1 MNFLNVRNF
10 GAART
15 AFLGNHGRGD
25 RFLLWHCLHYWRAS
39 PKFPIP
45 IHNLPTMNV
54 RLTKEQKI
62 KVLNS
67 ADIYAI
73 MQQVMLRE
81 NKIRRNQEHFWVVGL
96 NNNNKILF
104 VELIGLGASNRVNAD
119 PPDVFRMA
127 IYKLASKLILVHNHP
142 SGSHE
147 VTDAD
152 LNFTDHM
159 LKVGKLIHVEV
170 LDHLVITE
178 TSYTSF
184 EDRGIMNQ
192 LRKSGFYEVTGPEKK
207 ELEAFKLE
215 TERKRAK
222 KEGLKEVARNM
233 KAKGYDEAIIK
244 ELTGL
249 SKKEIGGI

>member
-1 MNFLNVRNF
+1 MDYL
-10 GAART
+10 
-15 AFLGNHGRGD
+15 
-25 RFLLWHCLHYWRAS
+25 S
-39 PKFPIP
+39 PTQ
-45 IHNLPTMNV
+45 NLQTPTMNV

-73 MQQVMLRE
+73 MQQVLLRE

-96 NNNNKILF
+96 NHNNKILF

-152 LNFTDHM
+152 ITFTDHM
-159 LKVGKLIHVEV
+159 LKVGKLIKVEV

-178 TSYTSF
+178 TNYTSF
-184 EDRGIMNQ
+184 ADQGVMDELQ
-192 LRKSGFYEVTGPEKK
+192 KSGLFEIMGPEKQ
-207 ELEAFKLE
+207 ELEQFKIE
-215 TERKRAK
+215 TEKKRAEKEKALDIAK
-222 KEGLKEVARNM
+222 KLKAQGVD
-233 KAKGYDEAIIK
+233 DEIIK
-244 ELTGL
+244 NATGL
-249 SKKEIGGI
+249 SLKVIGNL

>member
-1 MNFLNVRNF
+1 
-10 GAART
+10 
-15 AFLGNHGRGD
+15 
-25 RFLLWHCLHYWRAS
+25 
-39 PKFPIP
+39 
-45 IHNLPTMNV
+45 MNV

-67 ADIYAI
+67 ADIYKI
-73 MQQVMLRE
+73 MQQVLLRE

-96 NNNNKILF
+96 NHNNKILF

-152 LNFTDHM
+152 ITFTDHM
-159 LKVGKLIHVEV
+159 LKAGKLIKVDV

-178 TSYTSF
+178 THYTSF
-184 EDRGIMNQ
+184 ADQGVMDELLKNGLFEIM
-192 LRKSGFYEVTGPEKK
+192 GPERQ
-207 ELEAFKLE
+207 ELEQFKLE
-215 TERKRAK
+215 TEKKRAVKEERIKFAK
-222 KEGLKEVARNM
+222 KL
-233 KAKGYDEAIIK
+233 KAKGFDDATIK

-249 SKKEIGGI
+249 SKKEIGDL

>member
-1 MNFLNVRNF
+1 MN
-10 GAART
+10 
-15 AFLGNHGRGD
+15 
-25 RFLLWHCLHYWRAS
+25 
-39 PKFPIP
+39 I
-45 IHNLPTMNV
+45 

-67 ADIYAI
+67 TDIYAI
-73 MQQVMLRE
+73 MQQVLLRE

-96 NNNNKILF
+96 NHNNKVLF

-152 LNFTDHM
+152 ITFTDHM
-159 LKVGKLIHVEV
+159 LKVGKLIKVEV

-178 TSYTSF
+178 THYTSF
-184 EDRGIMNQ
+184 ADQGVMDQ
-192 LRKSGFYEVTGPEKK
+192 LKKSGLFEIMGREKQ
-207 ELEAFKLE
+207 ELDAFKLE
-215 TERKRAK
+215 TERKRAE
-222 KEGLKEVARNM
+222 KEKAKDIARKM
-233 KAKGYDEAIIK
+233 KAKGYDDATIK

-249 SKKEIGGI
+249 SLKVIGGILINMNEGIKLFKIYKF

>member
-1 MNFLNVRNF
+1 
-10 GAART
+10 
-15 AFLGNHGRGD
+15 
-25 RFLLWHCLHYWRAS
+25 
-39 PKFPIP
+39 
-45 IHNLPTMNV
+45 MNV

-73 MQQVMLRE
+73 MQQVLLRE

>member
-1 MNFLNVRNF
+1 MDYLSQ
-10 GAART
+10 T
-15 AFLGNHGRGD
+15 QKLET
-25 RFLLWHCLHYWRAS
+25 
-39 PKFPIP
+39 
-45 IHNLPTMNV
+45 PTMNV
-54 RLTKEQKI
+54 RFTKDQKI

-73 MQQVMLRE
+73 MQQVLLRE

-96 NNNNKILF
+96 NHNNKILF

-152 LNFTDHM
+152 ITFTDHM
-159 LKVGKLIHVEV
+159 LKVGKLIKVEV

-178 TSYTSF
+178 TNYTSF
-184 EDRGIMNQ
+184 ADQGVMDELQ
-192 LRKSGFYEVTGPEKK
+192 KSGLFEIMGPEKQ
-207 ELEAFKLE
+207 ELEQFKIE
-215 TERKRAK
+215 TEKKRAEKEKAISIAK
-222 KEGLKEVARNM
+222 KM
-233 KAKGYDEAIIK
+233 KADGLDDETIK
-244 ELTGL
+244 KYTGL
-249 SKKEIGGI
+249 SLKVIEGI

>member
-1 MNFLNVRNF
+1 MDYLSQ
-10 GAART
+10 T
-15 AFLGNHGRGD
+15 QKLET
-25 RFLLWHCLHYWRAS
+25 
-39 PKFPIP
+39 
-45 IHNLPTMNV
+45 PTMNV
-54 RLTKEQKI
+54 RLTKDQKI

-73 MQQVMLRE
+73 MQQVLLRE

-96 NNNNKILF
+96 NHNNKILF

-152 LNFTDHM
+152 ITFTDHM
-159 LKVGKLIHVEV
+159 LKVGKLIKVEV

-178 TSYTSF
+178 TNYTSF
-184 EDRGIMNQ
+184 ADQGVMDE
-192 LRKSGFYEVTGPEKK
+192 LKKSGLFEIMGPEKQ
-207 ELEAFKLE
+207 ELEQFKID
-215 TERKRAK
+215 TEKKRAIKEERLKVAKSLKESGMSDEDIK
-222 KEGLKEVARNM
+222 KHTGLGLKV
-233 KAKGYDEAIIK
+233 
-244 ELTGL
+244 
-249 SKKEIGGI
+249 IGGI

>member
-1 MNFLNVRNF
+1 
-10 GAART
+10 
-15 AFLGNHGRGD
+15 
-25 RFLLWHCLHYWRAS
+25 
-39 PKFPIP
+39 
-45 IHNLPTMNV
+45 MNV
-54 RLTKEQKI
+54 RLTKDQKI

-73 MQQVMLRE
+73 MQQVLLRE

-96 NNNNKILF
+96 NHNNKILF

-152 LNFTDHM
+152 ITFTDHM
-159 LKVGKLIHVEV
+159 LKVGKLIKVEV

-178 TSYTSF
+178 TNYTSF
-184 EDRGIMNQ
+184 ADQGVMDELQ
-192 LRKSGFYEVTGPEKK
+192 KSGLFEIMGPEKQ
-207 ELEAFKLE
+207 ELEQFKID
-215 TERKRAK
+215 TEKKRAEKEKAISIAKSLKASGMSDEDIK
-222 KEGLKEVARNM
+222 KH
-233 KAKGYDEAIIK
+233 
-244 ELTGL
+244 TGL
-249 SKKEIGGI
+249 SLKVIGGI